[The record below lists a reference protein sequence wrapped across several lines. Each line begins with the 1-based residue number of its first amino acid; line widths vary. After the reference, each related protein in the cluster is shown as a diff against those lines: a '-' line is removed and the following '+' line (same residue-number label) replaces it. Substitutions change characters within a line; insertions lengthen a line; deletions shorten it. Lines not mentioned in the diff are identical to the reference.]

1 MSNNTFFVVS
11 DSSGFIV
18 AYDDKEKLLDFHK
31 KYTSVRFITS
41 AHNFIE
47 GAQKN
52 YVYILPY
59 RDIDAVA
66 YASNCIESCR
76 NMQKML
82 MSVNLTYDDDVEFWE
97 QPFNIINKRI
107 MDRISEDG
115 EERSEEEKLKLKND
129 LDEILNQKLHIL
141 ESHEKENIY
150 VNVFENNIVYY
161 ASNVKEEVVKEVV
174 TEEVVTEE
182 VVSEEGVTEEVV
194 TEEVVTE
201 EVVSEEGV
209 TEEAATEEA
218 VTDEGFVKCEAEGI
232 SGN

>member
-1 MSNNTFFVVS
+1 MGISLKFILMSNNTFFVVS

-31 KYTSVRFITS
+31 KYTSVQFITS

-47 GAQKN
+47 GVQKK

-97 QPFNIINKRI
+97 QPFNIINKKI

-141 ESHEKENIY
+141 DSHEKENIY

-161 ASNVKEEVVKEVV
+161 ASNVKEEG
-174 TEEVVTEE
+174 
-182 VVSEEGVTEEVV
+182 VSEEGV
-194 TEEVVTE
+194 
-201 EVVSEEGV
+201 SEEGV
-209 TEEAATEEA
+209 KEGVVSEG
-218 VTDEGFVKCEAEGI
+218 GFVKCEAEGI